1 MKKQKEEKN
10 QSHRDVIKMQQQIR
24 LYKTGF
30 LRSPLTLPASF
41 QVFFSPVQEV
51 LHALPAFLSNQYL
64 FFFLF
69 YQIMTLLVIAAGL
82 LDSCNLPMTQHA
94 FSEWASRY
102 NPQLSDRT
110 LKNTLT
116 EKEKF

>member
-1 MKKQKEEKN
+1 MSDKQKQGKKN
-10 QSHRDVIKMQQQIR
+10 QSHRDVIKMQQQVL

-64 FFFLF
+64 FFLLF
-69 YQIMTLLVIAAGL
+69 I
-82 LDSCNLPMTQHA
+82 
-94 FSEWASRY
+94 
-102 NPQLSDRT
+102 
-110 LKNTLT
+110 K
-116 EKEKF
+116 